1 MFLSR
6 NTLSISTANDAAIA
20 VQKGKCMIENK
31 LSSEETDFAQH
42 NVKFLDIEEDDQMIR
57 VLFAKFTEFNESSEI
72 QDVLADL
79 NDKFSSK
86 KFVAFK
92 N

>member
-1 MFLSR
+1 MEK
-6 NTLSISTANDAAIA
+6 
-20 VQKGKCMIENK
+20 VE